1 MKIDDFKKTGDG
13 ITESSQPILNPG
25 ERVLGFREL
34 SYSAYRRALFSKASV
49 LNAREGWVYCT
60 SKRIVLIDNGWVD
73 VPDGGKGRKVHEIDF
88 AEVQRVVHKRWRV
101 LIRAGSEGREIVFEF
116 RPFGAA
122 ARLFDWL
129 RREKEQRI
137 LLAKGKSASP
147 YAKE

>member
-1 MKIDDFKKTGDG
+1 MKIDDFRKTGDG
-13 ITESSQPILNPG
+13 ISESSEPILNSG

-34 SYSAYRRALFSKASV
+34 SYSAYRPALFSKTRV

-60 SKRIVLIDNGWVD
+60 SRRVILIDDGWVEG
-73 VPDGGKGRKVHEIDF
+73 PDGRRGKKVHEMEF
-88 AEVQRVVHKRWRV
+88 AEIQRVVHKRGRL
-101 LIRAGSEGREIVFEF
+101 LIRAESEGREIVFEF

-137 LLAKGKSASP
+137 LFAKGKSASP

>member
-13 ITESSQPILNPG
+13 ITESSQPILNSG
-25 ERVLGFREL
+25 ERILGFREL
-34 SYSAYRRALFSKASV
+34 SYSAYRRALFSRTSI

-60 SKRIVLIDNGWVD
+60 NKRIILIDSGWVD
-73 VPDGGKGRKVHEIDF
+73 VPDGRKGKKVHEIGF
-88 AEVQRVVHKRWRV
+88 AEVQRVVHKRRRV
-101 LIRAGSEGREIVFEF
+101 LIRADCEGREVVFEF

-147 YAKE
+147 YARE